1 MTRFSKLSRLQR
13 ITLILFVIMVA
24 NWAMVSTTGYSLL
37 GGDLFTLFFIVF
49 FVLLAVTFIRPLTKK
64 LVWRVRNRLFV
75 TYFLIG
81 ALPIALVCII
91 VSLGLYLLLAQA
103 ANYLL
108 KAELDRRSDDVSG
121 FAERVAHD
129 VLNGRR
135 PGEMEVGDY
144 RAIIR
149 SGNRA
154 FSNPGQASI
163 AEIPSWSGPGFKG
176 LVRADGG
183 AYFLAAHARATAGE
197 RNVDAFAY
205 RAVDDTMLSKLLPG
219 LVTVRL
225 YGFQPQPRVG
235 ITIGRRGDPNAPI
248 PTPSL
253 DSSKVLP
260 EPESRG
266 FWDLELNSFLLLPVR
281 SVPTGQSNR
290 ELIVLESRTS
300 VIIAR
305 LFSTLGQFA
314 SLPAL
319 LLLLVACIL
328 LVVELVAIV
337 SSAQLT
343 RSITRTVHAL
353 YTGTKRIEAGDFSHR
368 IPIRTKD
375 QLSELATSFNSMTEH
390 IERLIAEVKEK
401 EKLESELE
409 IARQVQAQ
417 LFPKEV
423 PKLATLE
430 LAGVCNPGRVVSG
443 DYYDF
448 IPLGPR
454 SIALVIG
461 DIAGKGI
468 SAALLMASVQSS
480 LHAQLTMGA
489 NGGLSTASL
498 VARLNRQLYESTALE
513 KYATFYCGIYDEQNG
528 RLAYTNAG
536 HLAPILIR
544 QGKITR
550 LESNGTVVGMFPDFP
565 YEQKAVDL
573 LPGDLLTA
581 YTDGITESENA
592 QGVQFGDDRL
602 VELLIRNS
610 DRPLDEIVKVVTCAV
625 RDWAHDLDNQDDTT
639 MLLARRL

>member
-1 MTRFSKLSRLQR
+1 VGRLSKLSRLQR

-49 FVLLAVTFIRPLTKK
+49 FVLLAVTVVRPLAKK
-64 LVWRVRNRLFV
+64 LVWRVRNRLLV

-108 KAELDRRSDDVSG
+108 KAELDRRSDEVSS
-121 FAERVAHD
+121 FAERVAQD
-129 VLNGRR
+129 VFNGRR
-135 PGEMEVGDY
+135 PAEMEVGDY
-144 RAIIR
+144 RAILR

-154 FSNPGQASI
+154 FPIPGQASI
-163 AEIPSWSGPGFKG
+163 AGVPSWSSPGFKG
-176 LVRADGG
+176 LVRTDAG
-183 AYFLAAHARATAGE
+183 AYFLAAHARAGTGE
-197 RNVDAFAY
+197 HNVEAFAY

-225 YGFQPQPRVG
+225 YGFQPQARVG
-235 ITIGRRGDPNAPI
+235 ITIGRRGDPNPTI
-248 PTPSL
+248 PRPSL
-253 DSSKVLP
+253 DSSSVLP

-281 SVPTGQSNR
+281 SVSTGQSNQ
-290 ELIVLESRTS
+290 ELIMLESRTS

-305 LFSTLGQFA
+305 LFSTLGPFA

-328 LVVELVAIV
+328 LVVELVAII

-368 IPIRTKD
+368 IPIRTRD

-390 IERLIAEVKEK
+390 IERLIVEVKEK

-430 LAGVCNPGRVVSG
+430 LAGVCNPARVVSG

-448 IPLGPR
+448 IPLAHR

-498 VARLNRQLYESTALE
+498 VARLNRQLYESTAPE
-513 KYATFYCGIYDEQNG
+513 KYATFYCGIYNEQSG

-544 QGKITR
+544 QGRITR
-550 LESNGTVVGMFPDFP
+550 LESNGMVVGMFPDFP
-565 YEQKAVDL
+565 YEQNAVDL
-573 LPGDLLTA
+573 EPGDLLTA
-581 YTDGITESENA
+581 FTDGITESENA
-592 QGVQFGDDRL
+592 EGIQFGDERL

-610 DRPLDEIVKVVTCAV
+610 DRPLDEIVKVVTYAV
-625 RDWAHDLDNQDDTT
+625 RDWAQDLDNQDDTT